1 MVTNTTATLRHEAS
15 NTTIHIVGTSH
26 ASNSSAQQV
35 RETVLQCAALLP
47 MCPTAARSKCVRQ
60 SCSALP
66 RCPCV
71 QQQRAASA

>member
-26 ASNSSAQQV
+26 VSNSSAQQV
-35 RETVLQCAALLP
+35 RETVLQCAALLT
-47 MCPTAARSKCVRQ
+47 MCPIPARSKCMRR

-66 RCPCV
+66 CCPW
-71 QQQRAASA
+71 R